1 MANKLR
7 SAVELL
13 QATASEL
20 TLTEANWRSFLSTAS
35 MNYKYSFANQVLIY
49 AQRPDA
55 TACASIEFWNK
66 RYKRWVKK
74 NSKGIALL
82 DDSGVDLK
90 LRYVFDVTDTH
101 CYHDEIF
108 KLWQVR
114 EEHQESITESLANN
128 FGEIS
133 NLDFKQN
140 IGQIAENLTVAN
152 EVDYLAELL
161 TVKNESKLNAL
172 GEIEVQE
179 AFHQTLKNS
188 VEFMLLNR
196 AGVADETYKN
206 SVNFPYLTH
215 FNTLDTVTILGTAVS
230 EIAQAG
236 LRDMERMVKDL
247 EKQAQFF
254 AKSAQIRDNER
265 EKNKNFERSDSHAS
279 NLQTNGGLPPAG
291 ISINTG
297 HAENRQIRHNAQGI
311 SAEHQTRAVQQA
323 ADSRRA
329 DESLMPSRTTSEGG
343 NSEIGGN
350 LRPSGGFDGGNEE
363 RESLGVGAE
372 EESNPQAGGGNRA
385 PRNSDEL
392 ILNGDEN
399 GEKPA
404 SSPFLRAD
412 DEQTIINENINEDLT
427 NQDEISV
434 TEELPVLKSEIEQ
447 LELFG
452 ENAENIAFS
461 ERKSLTDNAL
471 FDGEDRYFH
480 RPSAGEYEAVYYNSD
495 ADAGGQFVILHLPY
509 ELLNEAKANTDNVA
523 AFYNYLDERAETEL
537 VDEGTAE
544 FTAFLN
550 EYTAREP
557 DLLGRNEV
565 TMHALTAQAAA
576 KELIPIGAELMLDD
590 RKFVIESVE
599 EKWGEVFLRDVTF
612 AENVGYPIFRSEKI
626 AFIREQLNVQGKA
639 RAVQEK
645 AQISPKASKGKVE
658 TDILKRNYRLTND
671 NEIQNFSPKE
681 RFKHNIEAIKLL
693 KTLEQEKRLA
703 DESEQEIL
711 AQYVGWGGLSDAFDE
726 KKTA

>member
-7 SAVELL
+7 NAVELL
-13 QATASEL
+13 QATVSEL
-20 TLTEANWRSFLSTAS
+20 TQTEANWRSFLSTAS

-49 AQRPDA
+49 AQRPEA
-55 TACASIEFWNK
+55 TACASIDFWNK

-74 NSKGIALL
+74 NSKGIAIL
-82 DDSGVDLK
+82 DDSGADLK

-101 CYHDEIF
+101 CYHDETF

-114 EEHQESITESLANN
+114 EEHQESVIESLANN

-133 NLDFKQN
+133 HLDFKQN
-140 IGQIAENLTVAN
+140 IGQIAENLAVAN
-152 EVDYLAELL
+152 EADYLAELL
-161 TVKNESKLNAL
+161 GTKENSNLAML
-172 GEIEVQE
+172 DEIMIQE
-179 AFHQTLKNS
+179 ALHQTLKNS

-196 AGVADETYKN
+196 AEMADETYKN
-206 SVNFPYLTH
+206 SVNFPYLTY
-215 FNTLDTVTILGTAVS
+215 FNTLDTVTILGTVVS

-236 LRDMERMVKDL
+236 LRDMERTVKDL
-247 EKQAQFF
+247 EKQAKEAQFF
-254 AKSAQIRDNER
+254 AKKYEMRDNER
-265 EKNKNFERSDSHAS
+265 EENIERSESHAS

-291 ISINTG
+291 INTVE

-311 SAEHQTRAVQQA
+311 SAEHQTRAVQQT
-323 ADSRRA
+323 ADPRRA
-329 DESLMPSRTTSEGG
+329 DESFGGNRTTSIGG

-350 LRPSGGFDGGNEE
+350 LCPSGGFDGGNEE

-372 EESNPQAGGGNRA
+372 EEPNPQTGGGNRA

-404 SSPFLRAD
+404 SSPFLRVD
-412 DEQTIINENINEDLT
+412 DEQAIINENINEDLT

-447 LELFG
+447 LALFS

-461 ERKSLTDNAL
+461 ERKSLTNNAL

-495 ADAGGQFVILHLPY
+495 ADAGGQFVVLHLSY
-509 ELLNEAKANTDNVA
+509 ELLNEAKANTLTVA
-523 AFYNYLDERAETEL
+523 DFYNYLEERAETEL
-537 VDEGTAE
+537 VDAQTAE
-544 FTAFLN
+544 FTVFLN

-576 KELIPIGAELMLDD
+576 KEPIPIGAELMLDD

-639 RAVQEK
+639 RAAQEK
-645 AQISPKASKGKVE
+645 AQISPKGNVE
-658 TDILKRNYRLTND
+658 TDILRRNYRIMNAD
-671 NEIQNFSPKE
+671 EGQNFSPKE
-681 RFKHNIEAIKLL
+681 KYRRNIQAIKLL
-693 KTLEQEKRLA
+693 KALEQEKRLA
-703 DESEQEIL
+703 
-711 AQYVGWGGLSDAFDE
+711 
-726 KKTA
+726 